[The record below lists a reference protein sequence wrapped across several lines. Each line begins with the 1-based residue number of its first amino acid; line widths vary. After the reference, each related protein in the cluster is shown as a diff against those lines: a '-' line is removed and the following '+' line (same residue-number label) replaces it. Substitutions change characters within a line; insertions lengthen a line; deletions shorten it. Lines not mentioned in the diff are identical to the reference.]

1 MLRTASRSSIRSS
14 KHKIDR
20 PFSVLLSQRQRSGV
34 LCRFCCQDRLR
45 SRYSIKCL
53 ALPVNQREEAMQG
66 STPFHFPLTEYP
78 LLSPQVSDTARP
90 VQTIPVHYFHSLQ
103 QPFCRDATCKCHWRQ
118 QEVTR
123 LLESVLEG
131 NLTLREAAN

>member
-34 LCRFCCQDRLR
+34 LCRFCCQDGLR
-45 SRYSIKCL
+45 STYSINCM

-90 VQTIPVHYFHSLQ
+90 VQTIPVYYFHSFE
-103 QPFCRDATCKCHWRQ
+103 QPFCHDATCQCHSRQ
-118 QEVTR
+118 QEVKR
-123 LLESVLEG
+123 LLTNILEG
-131 NLTLREAAN
+131 NLTLIEAA